1 VSPSSPR
8 TCRCAARHRR
18 LADTPGS
25 GAFAARANCRTD
37 NGFGLRE
44 NSYLRRPW
52 SRSVADHIV
61 RAADGFALRQAGRG
75 AMLAGPVRISYGR
88 RCIAIGFGLDGL
100 REYGAVAKRGDDQY
114 RQEANA
120 HDELHDRDPTFLPH
134 LHTRSVLRR
143 TQRSDIAN
151 RRLSAGCGYVL
162 RTCRLQTSRCRR
174 GFPVHGLSAAGS
186 VWLGTD
192 SFTLPEAAPAEPVH
206 RKTARYGRALPLARV
221 YEVLPLLCP

>member
-1 VSPSSPR
+1 MSPSSPR

-18 LADTPGS
+18 LADTPGC
-25 GAFAARANCRTD
+25 GAFAARANCRTN

-100 REYGAVAKRGDDQY
+100 RGYGAVAKRGHDQY
-114 RQEANA
+114 RQEADA
-120 HDELHDRDPTFLPH
+120 HDELHDWFSTFLPH

-143 TQRSDIAN
+143 TQQSVIAN
-151 RRLSAGCGYVL
+151 RRLSAGRGHAL
-162 RTCRLQTSRCRR
+162 RACRLPASGCRR
-174 GFPVHGLSAAGS
+174 GFPVREPSATGS
-186 VWLGTD
+186 L
-192 SFTLPEAAPAEPVH
+192 
-206 RKTARYGRALPLARV
+206 
-221 YEVLPLLCP
+221 